1 MAAILFIMKIQISK
15 VKRKWYS
22 YEKGFRKTGSMT
34 TAVSFSN
41 HLPKGLEFL
50 PPCIICFKEIFWSL

>member
-1 MAAILFIMKIQISK
+1 MFILFIVEIQISK

-22 YEKGFRKTGSMT
+22 YEKGFRKPGLVT
-34 TAVSFSN
+34 TALSFSN

-50 PPCIICFKEIFWSL
+50 PPCTLYFKEIIW